1 LAEVPFLIGTHIAGD
16 GYVASYRRYPAR
28 GMTRGRVVYLHGVQ
42 SHAGWYE
49 YSCTR
54 LAEAGFEVL
63 FPDRRGSGMNK
74 ARRGDTPSFR
84 RLLDDIAEF
93 AKPIPGSA
101 TVLVAVSWGGKLAT
115 ALASLHPEWFKGL
128 ALLCPGYFPRL
139 HPPFLE
145 RLAIAVSR
153 FTRPTG
159 RFAIPLNDPELFTS
173 TPRWLDFLRNDA
185 PGLRQATARFM
196 MQSFRL
202 DRFLRTVPARVT
214 TPLLLMLAEHDRIID
229 NAKTRN
235 FVEQFATTDRTIIE
249 YAGAHHTLEFEPE
262 PGRFVD
268 DLIAWLE
275 SRGR

>member
-1 LAEVPFLIGTHIAGD
+1 MP
-16 GYVASYRRYPAR
+16 
-28 GMTRGRVVYLHGVQ
+28 RGRVVYLHGVQ

-54 LAEAGFEVL
+54 LAEAGFEVV

-74 ARRGDTPSFR
+74 ALRGDTPSFH
-84 RLLDDIAEF
+84 RLLDDLAEF

-101 TVLVAVSWGGKLAT
+101 TFLVAVSWGAKPAT
-115 ALASLHPEWFKGL
+115 ALASLYPEWFKGL

-145 RLAIAVSR
+145 RLAIAASR
-153 FTRPTG
+153 FTRPTR
-159 RFAIPLNDPELFTS
+159 RFAIPLNDPKLFTA

-185 PGLRQATARFM
+185 LGLRQATARFM

-214 TPLLLMLAEHDRIID
+214 TPVLLMLAEHDRIID

-235 FVEQFATTDRTIIE
+235 FVEQFAATDKTIIE

-275 SRGR
+275 SRTR